1 MDMAGDH
8 ADPGHPKPYGCRPP
22 RHTPQ
27 PHSRRTPRRTD
38 TRGRTL
44 DTWTLRRPHRTPV
57 TWTGPVGHRTLA
69 PDTGHRMPDT
79 NADTVNDSTAGIRTS
94 LAAMPSDRTLRRAP
108 VLCPRTTR
116 QPLGRLAG
124 QAAPRRTAV
133 LGRCRVE
140 RRAAWWLPSG
150 IWPWVEGS
158 RRVLLGLSEEH
169 RWATAAEW
177 TAVGDRI
184 WSLPRQPAAG
194 LGSRSLSGGQ
204 RAAGIAA
211 LDWAM
216 ALSPPSRVR
225 TSSEERVIR
234 G

>member
-1 MDMAGDH
+1 MAGDH

-38 TRGRTL
+38 TRRRTL
-44 DTWTLRRPHRTPV
+44 DTWTLRRPHRTLV
-57 TWTGPVGHRTLA
+57 TWTGPVRHRTLA

-79 NADTVNDSTAGIRTS
+79 NADTVNDSTAGIRTP

-133 LGRCRVE
+133 LGRLRVE
-140 RRAAWWLPSG
+140 RRASG
-150 IWPWVEGS
+150 LRSSVMASASAGGCCGVLRGAGS
-158 RRVLLGLSEEH
+158 ALAVDVDGLTVPARMSAVCCASMDRSACLADGH
-169 RWATAAEW
+169 ALWA
-177 TAVGDRI
+177 AV
-184 WSLPRQPAAG
+184 
-194 LGSRSLSGGQ
+194 
-204 RAAGIAA
+204 
-211 LDWAM
+211 
-216 ALSPPSRVR
+216 V
-225 TSSEERVIR
+225 
-234 G
+234 